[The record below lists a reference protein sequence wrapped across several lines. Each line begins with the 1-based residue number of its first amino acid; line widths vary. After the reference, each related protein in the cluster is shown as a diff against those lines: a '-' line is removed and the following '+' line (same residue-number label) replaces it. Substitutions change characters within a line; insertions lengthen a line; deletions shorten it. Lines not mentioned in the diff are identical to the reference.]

1 MLTIY
6 IYLSLLF
13 LSTKDI
19 YVCFDTLTFTTDS
32 KLQLQTSTFTVSITY
47 DTVIYQST
55 SGQNHPVY
63 LAVSRARES
72 SVRLFTSLSYRTT
85 TEAQPKQSSH
95 TQRRQVRR
103 AKHAIETTLAR
114 SQGSQLI
121 QADKTT
127 LNPSGR
133 IHNLKAQD
141 IRRVYKSERR
151 Q

>member
-1 MLTIY
+1 MAIYWNKLMLTIY

-72 SVRLFTSLSYRTT
+72 VFDCSPAS
-85 TEAQPKQSSH
+85 AIGQQPRHSPSN
-95 TQRRQVRR
+95 
-103 AKHAIETTLAR
+103 
-114 SQGSQLI
+114 
-121 QADKTT
+121 QAT
-127 LNPSGR
+127 LNGGRFEEPSMR
-133 IHNLKAQD
+133 
-141 IRRVYKSERR
+141 
-151 Q
+151 